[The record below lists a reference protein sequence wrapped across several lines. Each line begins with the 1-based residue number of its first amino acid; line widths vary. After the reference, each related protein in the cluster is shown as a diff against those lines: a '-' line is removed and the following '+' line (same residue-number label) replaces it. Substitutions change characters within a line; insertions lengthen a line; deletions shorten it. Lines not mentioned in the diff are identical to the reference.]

1 MKLNAWQLGTS
12 DLVRMLK
19 DIASGMK
26 YLSDLNFIHR
36 DLAARNILV
45 DRDLKCK
52 VADFG
57 LSREIDGTITEGFY
71 WTRVSFLLCSR
82 LFLKFKFF
90 ELF

>member
-1 MKLNAWQLGTS
+1 MKLNKWQLDVV
-12 DLVRMLK
+12 DLVKMLK
-19 DIASGMK
+19 DIASGMR

-57 LSREIDGTITEGFY
+57 LSREIDGTLTEGFY
-71 WTRVSFLLCSR
+71 WTRVSFLY
-82 LFLKFKFF
+82 F
-90 ELF
+90 